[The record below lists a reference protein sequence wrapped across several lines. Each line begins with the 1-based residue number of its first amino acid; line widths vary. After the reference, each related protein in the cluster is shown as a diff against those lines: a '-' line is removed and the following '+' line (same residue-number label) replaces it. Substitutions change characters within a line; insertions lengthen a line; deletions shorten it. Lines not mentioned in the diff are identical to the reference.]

1 MAEEPDCV
9 LRKLADLRVVDLRL
23 ELEKRGLDKGGVKAS
38 LVERLSKALQDEG
51 HDPEN
56 YLFEVPVE
64 ISLIKKPTPKRSN
77 RKLNDSDSNIDS
89 QEDLGMDDLDRADS
103 EDEKNMLETDD
114 VTEDALQL
122 SIGEEEKL
130 NEEEE
135 NADSRGKDDT
145 HSDIDGDLEP
155 SLCEGSSDLGRED
168 KNEDKPIEEGGDKV
182 EKTSNKS
189 NKTADTS
196 EVMSVDAEYEEFDET
211 TKEQADNK
219 SGTDAKE
226 LDVGN
231 NQYKSTDE
239 KSKSEEDD
247 TAGKSSLE
255 ISAVSTASSTPATA
269 KSKSATA
276 KGSKG
281 LSKDDKGDRPKREPQ
296 STRNLWVSGLAPG
309 TRATELKSL
318 FSKQGKVVGA
328 KIVTNARTPGARCY
342 GFVTMAT
349 SEEAAKCIQHLH
361 RTELNGRIISVE
373 RTHHEPG
380 GMLRRT
386 ETKTVLAKRV
396 AQKRELKASTKT
408 SDADKIKPRET
419 SKTKEN
425 EGEKTEE
432 QGEIVKEE
440 ENEQEK
446 ETDKEGKEVEPSGEK
461 SRERERERGLREP
474 RSVSRG
480 RDYRRSFPRRDMRP
494 FYARGRGRGLRSLSF
509 RDRQPFRKPFFLK
522 RSFVSKPGFKAG
534 FKSNVTAFQKIKEE
548 RRRQRLRE
556 REIREVERRRA
567 QEIFR
572 QRSIER
578 KQREESIRLERE
590 RERLRIE
597 REKLDRE
604 RAEVL
609 RLEREKQR
617 LERERLERE
626 REELRRRE
634 QMSRLDEP
642 RRPLKRPFRGPRES
656 EPYWDERKR
665 PSLSG
670 RYHDYENRER
680 SYDRHDLF
688 ERRGERYEGREK
700 NLDVPSREFGEMR
713 RDVRRDQT
721 SHDRDDRRV
730 TERPERYNRNSSR
743 DSEARGREHREIRD
757 PGRGPPSRERG
768 ERMGPP
774 RGSPPVRGRPPPRDE
789 WKSQPHERRVHERY
803 IDSGKTMSGPGGS
816 FSGSSR
822 SYGGERSE
830 SWGGSGEKS
839 ISKSYSSSNVVSSGS
854 QWGSTDSRKM
864 DSSHSPSWGRVDNP
878 PSNRWSGSMDS
889 RNPRSQQS
897 MSMGQSQPSM
907 YGGSSQQ
914 MGSITSHSSIGSSSY
929 GSDRYMTGLRR
940 Y

>member
-1 MAEEPDCV
+1 M
-9 LRKLADLRVVDLRL
+9 
-23 ELEKRGLDKGGVKAS
+23 
-38 LVERLSKALQDEG
+38 Q
-51 HDPEN
+51 
-56 YLFEVPVE
+56 
-64 ISLIKKPTPKRSN
+64 IQIKK
-77 RKLNDSDSNIDS
+77 
-89 QEDLGMDDLDRADS
+89 DLC
-103 EDEKNMLETDD
+103 
-114 VTEDALQL
+114 
-122 SIGEEEKL
+122 EEKKYL
-130 NEEEE
+130 LF
-135 NADSRGKDDT
+135 KYVV
-145 HSDIDGDLEP
+145 
-155 SLCEGSSDLGRED
+155 SL
-168 KNEDKPIEEGGDKV
+168 P
-182 EKTSNKS
+182 
-189 NKTADTS
+189 
-196 EVMSVDAEYEEFDET
+196 
-211 TKEQADNK
+211 
-219 SGTDAKE
+219 
-226 LDVGN
+226 
-231 NQYKSTDE
+231 
-239 KSKSEEDD
+239 
-247 TAGKSSLE
+247 
-255 ISAVSTASSTPATA
+255 
-269 KSKSATA
+269 
-276 KGSKG
+276 
-281 LSKDDKGDRPKREPQ
+281 
-296 STRNLWVSGLAPG
+296 NLF
-309 TRATELKSL
+309 L
-318 FSKQGKVVGA
+318 FKL
-328 KIVTNARTPGARCY
+328 IL
-342 GFVTMAT
+342 FL
-349 SEEAAKCIQHLH
+349 KCIQHLH

-396 AQKRELKASTKT
+396 AQKREIKTTKTSETDKAKTRDSTKT
-408 SDADKIKPRET
+408 KET
-419 SKTKEN
+419 
-425 EGEKTEE
+425 EGEKSEE
-432 QGEIVKEE
+432 QGEIAKDE

-446 ETDKEGKEVEPSGEK
+446 ETDKEGKETEALGEK
-461 SRERERERGLREP
+461 SREREKERGVREG

-480 RDYRRSFPRRDMRP
+480 REYRRSFPRRDMRP

-509 RDRQPFRKPFFLK
+509 RDRQSFRKPFFMK
-522 RSFVSKPGFKAG
+522 RSFASKPGFKAG
-534 FKSNVTAFQKIKEE
+534 FKSNVAAFQKIKEE

-634 QMSRLDEP
+634 QMSRMDEP
-642 RRPLKRPFRGPRES
+642 RRPLKRPFRGPREG

-688 ERRGERYEGREK
+688 ERRAGERYEGREK
-700 NLDVPSREFGEMR
+700 NADASSREFGEMR
-713 RDVRRDQT
+713 REVRREQT

-730 TERPERYNRNSSR
+730 TERPERYSRNASR
-743 DSEARGREHREIRD
+743 DSETRSREHREIRD
-757 PGRGPPSRERG
+757 PGRGPPSRER

-774 RGSPPVRGRPPPRDE
+774 RGSPPVRGRPPPREE

-803 IDSGKTMSGPGGS
+803 IESSKSMSGPGGS
-816 FSGSSR
+816 FSSSGR

-839 ISKSYSSSNVVSSGS
+839 ISKSYGGSGVVSSGS

-864 DSSHSPSWGRVDNP
+864 DSSHSPSWARVENST
-878 PSNRWSGSMDS
+878 SNRWSGSMDS

-897 MSMGQSQPSM
+897 LSMSQSQPSM

-914 MGSITSHSSIGSSSY
+914 IGSMASHSSIGGSGY